1 MSNLL
6 NHNATIEKGIES
18 LGIPAADT
26 RGKEAGQWD
35 FNRGSASVAVGIVSN
50 DRFPNGYF
58 YVNSILMSI
67 NDVSAAKKEEF
78 FRTLAEINTT
88 LVNMKLCLS
97 NDLVMLMSNRDAT
110 GLDADEV
117 ASSINDLSYYADMLD
132 DRLKDG
138 FK

>member
-1 MSNLL
+1 MNNLL

-78 FRTLAEINTT
+78 FRNLAEINTT

-132 DRLKDG
+132 DRLKDD